1 METLVLWLL
10 SALGGLMIWSL
21 KLLLSVD
28 NKLTGFESW
37 KLAHDKQDDERH
49 EMTQKNLEDLW
60 ANLNTKRR

>member
-10 SALGGLMIWSL
+10 SVLGGLMIWSL

-28 NKLTGFESW
+28 KKLTGFESW
-37 KLAHDKQDDERH
+37 KISHDKQDDERH
-49 EMTQKNLEDLW
+49 EMTQKNLDDLW